1 VLRPYETTFVID
13 SLLRAEEVDETIR
26 RYLKF
31 ISDNGGEIRR
41 VERWG
46 KRRLAYEI
54 RKRQYGYY
62 VYVRFDGPPTIVA
75 ALEREYRL
83 DENILRYLTIHL
95 SKRALEKERYLI
107 EQGIIKE
114 TKEPLEPSGTKPAAE
129 ARKPKPTPAAGPTP
143 ARETAG
149 TEEAPKSSQEPEA
162 TEETPSA
169 QTASEDEKGEEE
181 KQDS

>member
-1 VLRPYETTFVID
+1 MLRAYETTFVID
-13 SLLRAEEVDETIR
+13 SLLRAEELDETIR

-62 VYVRFDGPPTIVA
+62 VYVRFDGPPAIVA

-83 DENILRYLTIHL
+83 DENVLRYLTIQL
-95 SKRALEKERYLI
+95 SKAALEKERQLI
-107 EQGIIKE
+107 EQGLIK
-114 TKEPLEPSGTKPAAE
+114 TAAE
-129 ARKPKPTPAAGPTP
+129 ATG
-143 ARETAG
+143 
-149 TEEAPKSSQEPEA
+149 PEA
-162 TEETPSA
+162 EKA
-169 QTASEDEKGEEE
+169 ASEEPTEPMAEGVEEGEIREEDQPSDAEAVGDEG
-181 KQDS
+181 